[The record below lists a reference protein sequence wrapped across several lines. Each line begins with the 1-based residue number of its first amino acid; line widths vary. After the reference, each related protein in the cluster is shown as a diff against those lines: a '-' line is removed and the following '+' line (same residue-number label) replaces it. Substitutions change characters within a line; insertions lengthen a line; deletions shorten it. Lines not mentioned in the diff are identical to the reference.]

1 MIQKFLA
8 LTALLFFQNCYNY
21 LSEDIP
27 IITRPE
33 LKQRIPLLSVRV
45 LSPEP
50 EAVRKKMT
58 AYYVKYITDSGY
70 FGRVIAEDLRSPYH
84 IDIYTA
90 EVNEYEHFWTG
101 SISTLFMI
109 ATAGLLPSV
118 YSEERILICDFYVG
132 DKFMGR
138 ERYRQKHTTLFGV
151 PFFLIWETGI
161 KEAKVIEFNK
171 EKNMIHNMLQDYNRY
186 L

>member
-1 MIQKFLA
+1 MVQRILAIFLVF
-8 LTALLFFQNCYNY
+8 LLHNCYNY

-45 LSPEP
+45 LSPET
-50 EAVRKKMT
+50 EAVKKKMT
-58 AYYVKYITDSGY
+58 AYYVKYIADSGY
-70 FGRVIAEDLRSPYH
+70 FGRVISEDLRSPYH

-90 EVNEYEHFWTG
+90 EVNEYEHFWAG
-101 SISTLFMI
+101 SISTLFMLG
-109 ATAGLLPSV
+109 TAGLLPSI
-118 YSEERILICDFYVG
+118 YSEERVLVCDFFVG
-132 DKFMGR
+132 DKYMGR
-138 ERYRQKHTTLFGV
+138 ERYRQKHTTLFGI
-151 PFFLIWETGI
+151 PFFLIWESGI

-171 EKNMIHNMLQDYNRY
+171 EKNMINNMLQDYNRY